1 MNGRG
6 FKRMK
11 KIFSIHLSVLLAA
24 AVAFADQEPQW
35 KGTIVKEGDVTVVKN
50 PKEPIYNG
58 EILMLKEEIAIGGAE
73 AKEPYSF
80 AVVRSLAVDDAGNIY
95 ALDEK
100 DIRIKVFDK
109 NGKHI
114 RSFGQKGQGPGD
126 LDNPSRITID
136 RSRNALMV
144 RNGFL
149 GIAFF
154 GYDGKYQK
162 SITTDDAKQSKN
174 AEIDS
179 NGCLVLNMIRIQDME
194 HRWDVLKKYN
204 PDLKT
209 SSEIKSIWIGSPYD
223 VLAPMV
229 YWTLDPKDN
238 IVFGYPKEYEIQVFG
253 PQNKL
258 VRKILKDHVPFEV
271 SPEEKDRISK
281 RLKQVPLPPE
291 LASKITIPKYYS
303 AYPPNFIIDDLG
315 RLFVANWEKK
325 GKDYIYDLFDPEGRY
340 LARFVLP
347 YKSILFKIGKL
358 YTIEEDEDGYQTIK
372 RYAVSWNL
380 K

>member
-1 MNGRG
+1 
-6 FKRMK
+6 MK
-11 KIFSIHLSVLLAA
+11 KILSIQLSVLLAA
-24 AVAFADQEPQW
+24 AVAFAGQEPKW

-50 PKEPIYNG
+50 PKEPIYHS
-58 EILMLKEEIAIGGAE
+58 EILTLKEEIAIGGAE
-73 AKEPYSF
+73 AKEPYSL

-109 NGKHI
+109 KGTHI

-154 GYDGKYQK
+154 GYDGKYMT
-162 SITTDDAKQSKN
+162 SIATDDAKQSKN
-174 AEIDS
+174 AEMDS
-179 NGCLVLNMIRIQDME
+179 RGCLVLNLIRIQDTE

-204 PDLKT
+204 PDLK
-209 SSEIKSIWIGSPYD
+209 SGSEIKSIWIGSPYD

-238 IVFGYPKEYEIQVFG
+238 IVFGYPEEYEIQVLG

-258 VRKILKDHVPFEV
+258 VRKILKDHVPFQV
-271 SPEEKDRISK
+271 SLEEKDRISQ
-281 RLKQVPLPPE
+281 RLKEIRLPPQ
-291 LASKITIPKYYS
+291 LASKMTIPKYYS
-303 AYPPNFIIDDLG
+303 AYAPNFIIDELG
-315 RLFVANWEKK
+315 RLFVASWEKK
-325 GKDYIYDLFDPEGRY
+325 EKDYIYDLFDPEGRY
-340 LARFVLP
+340 LAKIVLP
-347 YKSILFKIGKL
+347 YKSILFKMGKL
-358 YTIEEDEDGYQTIK
+358 YTSEEDEDGYQTIK
-372 RYAVSWNL
+372 RYATSWHL